1 MSEEYMICKNCEQ
14 EIEKDFEFCP
24 YCGQKTKDELTLK
37 LLFYNTITNYFS
49 FDARFLKSF
58 IPLMFKPGYLAKKFL
73 QGKRLLYLHPAQMYL
88 FISVIF
94 FFLFSFI
101 QREQVQNLN
110 EGMKNVKIPEKAKI
124 DSAALKVLDT
134 IDVSLTELSKKTK
147 IKGVDSLKLKELDS
161 LIIRP
166 KEEGFLNNFN
176 LMGFKIRG
184 KEIDSLIELEVP
196 DSLILKHIGLKKE
209 DGMLKRKFASQMLK
223 FYRNKDAGNIL
234 QTFYDTI
241 PIAMFFLLPIFSL
254 IVMVFYFNKGRF
266 THHLV
271 FSFYY
276 FSFLFTVFSLD
287 LIANFIIDLPGWID
301 FLIAASTFVYLVLAL
316 RRFYEQGRFLSFF
329 KGSLIAFFFL
339 IFVVPLAAGFVI
351 TYAFLFY

>member
-1 MSEEYMICKNCEQ
+1 
-14 EIEKDFEFCP
+14 
-24 YCGQKTKDELTLK
+24 
-37 LLFYNTITNYFS
+37 
-49 FDARFLKSF
+49 
-58 IPLMFKPGYLAKKFL
+58 
-73 QGKRLLYLHPAQMYL
+73 
-88 FISVIF
+88 
-94 FFLFSFI
+94 
-101 QREQVQNLN
+101 
-110 EGMKNVKIPEKAKI
+110 MKNVKIPEKAKI